1 MQDLSLERKMS
12 ALGPSP
18 RYSPDTYDVAGA
30 TREGPWVEYLAPKH
44 DLAVQ
49 QALLQACEQLD
60 SRSLPTGTAQL
71 VKFDRFWLRVSG
83 GPVTGGRVS
92 SC

>member
-18 RYSPDTYDVAGA
+18 RFSPDIYDAAGA
-30 TREGPWVEYLAPKH
+30 TREGPWVEYLAPEH

-60 SRSLPTGTAQL
+60 SRSLPAGSAQL
-71 VKFDRFWLRVSG
+71 VGFDRFWLRVSG